1 MTDSADYLEQLI
13 EQLKALEVLTHQDFS
28 FDINE
33 YSLRTDDEFSENLD
47 YIKQHILSTRPSH
60 QNLKIIVLR
69 TG

>member
-1 MTDSADYLEQLI
+1 MTDSTDYLETLI
-13 EQLKALEVLTHQDFS
+13 EEFKALERLTHQGYG
-28 FDINE
+28 FDVNT
-33 YSLRTDDEFSENLD
+33 YGVRTDADFEENLD